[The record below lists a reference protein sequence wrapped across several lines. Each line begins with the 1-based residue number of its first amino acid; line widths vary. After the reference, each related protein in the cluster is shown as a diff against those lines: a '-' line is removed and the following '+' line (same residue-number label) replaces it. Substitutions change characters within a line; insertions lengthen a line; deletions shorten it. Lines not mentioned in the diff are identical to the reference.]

1 MRSILSAS
9 ILFLAVG
16 VGFAGV
22 LTDIEIKEVDG
33 TTQIFISG
41 DESFIYTDFTLT
53 NPYRIVLDITGY
65 SSLLPENSFTDVN
78 RGNVKGIFLNR
89 FEKGNFLRVVIELDT
104 PLSYTISKDVHSL
117 SLFLSSNTHS
127 FSPWRASAV
136 HPASSNPKSHSNPRS
151 TPHTSKSTKNVEEPL
166 ISMDLENA
174 NILTV
179 LRAFSEYTG
188 QNIVADQ
195 DVKGTVTVRLRRVP
209 WSQALDI
216 ILKSSGLARTYED
229 GIIRVAPAGKLE
241 SERIEEERKARELER
256 LAPMETKV
264 YTLEFATAKETKD
277 PVSKMLSDRGTLE
290 IDERTNSLVITDIQ
304 PVHEQVV
311 DLLSILDSSTPQVEI
326 IARIVEVN
334 YDYVRELGV
343 KWGVKDL
350 RSEDLKATGE
360 IDMEAVPGEDIAG
373 AISFR
378 LGSITDWATIATR
391 ISALEK
397 EGKASLV
404 SHPRIS
410 AVNHKPASVFA
421 GKQIPITTIGAE
433 GRVTTR
439 YVSAGIGMEVTPH
452 INSLEDITLDLV
464 AELSEPDFAVTVG
477 GLPTISTSKASSR
490 MLLRNGQTVVLGG
503 LKKVTEK
510 ETEIG
515 VPILRHIPLLGNL
528 FKRTGKTKEER
539 EILIF
544 VTPYIIKKI

>member
-9 ILFLAVG
+9 ILFLAAG
-16 VGFAGV
+16 VGFAGL
-22 LTDIEIKEVDG
+22 LTDMEIKEVDG
-33 TTQIFISG
+33 ITQITLSA

-53 NPYRIVLDITGY
+53 NPYRIVLDITGF
-65 SSLLPENSFTDVN
+65 SSLLQSDSFTDVK

-89 FEKGNFLRVVIELDT
+89 FKKGNFLRVVIELEK
-104 PLSYTISKDVHSL
+104 PLSYTISKNTHRI
-117 SLFLSSNTHS
+117 SLFLSSKTEP
-127 FSPWRASAV
+127 FSPWKASAIR
-136 HPASSNPKSHSNPRS
+136 PASSNPGHSKPQL
-151 TPHTSKSTKNVEEPL
+151 TSQTLKSTEEPM

-188 QNIVADQ
+188 ENIVADQ
-195 DVKGTVTVRLRRVP
+195 EVKGTVTVRLRRVP

-241 SERIEEERKARELER
+241 TEVIEEERKARELEK
-256 LAPMETKV
+256 LAPMRTKV
-264 YTLEFATAKETKD
+264 YSLEFATCKETKD
-277 PVSKMLSDRGTLE
+277 PASKMLSDRGTLE
-290 IDERTNSLVITDIQ
+290 IDERTNSLVITDIES
-304 PVHEQVV
+304 VHKQVGA
-311 DLLSILDSSTPQVEI
+311 LLGILDSSTPQVEI

-334 YDYVRELGV
+334 FDYVRELGV
-343 KWGVKDL
+343 KWGIREL
-350 RSEDLKATGE
+350 RSEDLQTTGE
-360 IDMEAVPGEDIAG
+360 IDMEVVPGEDIAG

-378 LGSITDWATIATR
+378 MGSVTDWATLAAR

-452 INSLEDITLDLV
+452 INSLEDITLDLI
-464 AELSEPDFAVTVG
+464 AELSEPDFAITVG

-490 MLLRNGQTVVLGG
+490 MLLQNGETVVLGG
-503 LKKVTEK
+503 LKKVYETER
-510 ETEIG
+510 EIG
-515 VPILRHIPLLGNL
+515 VPVLRHIPLLGNL

-544 VTPYIIKKI
+544 VTPYIIKKT